1 MKPTNVSEETIQTF
15 IYDIAKEV
23 NPRSQ
28 SRIIS
33 GLRGFFNYLV
43 FEEYIKT
50 NPLELIESPQ
60 NWEETT

>member
-1 MKPTNVSEETIQTF
+1 
-15 IYDIAKEV
+15 V

-33 GLRGFFNYLV
+33 GLRGFFNYLI

-50 NPLELIESPQ
+50 NPLELIEVRKL
-60 NWEETT
+60 EENYQILFLWKK